1 MILLVE
7 LVRYTTLGTAQLILF
22 LMLPPLADICA
33 TIVGTFWMVFALNV
47 WARWFVLFL
56 ATSLWNTGIGFFV
69 TIGSTPVK
77 FLSVFAVLVEYGI
90 VVGLK
95 ISLCILSNI
104 LIAHFGDEN
113 VPIDWENIGT
123 FEDVDVNWVRQTTDE
138 PRAARAGPGDPAD
151 PLLPLYISGEDRD
164 WPTPSRVASHEPV
177 DADPD

>member
-33 TIVGTFWMVFALNV
+33 TIVGIFWMVFALNV
-47 WARWFVLFL
+47 FARWFVLFL
-56 ATSLWNTGIGFFV
+56 ATSLWNTGIGLFV
-69 TIGSTPVK
+69 TLGSTPVK

-113 VPIDWENIGT
+113 VPVDWESIGT
-123 FEDVDVNWVRQTTDE
+123 FEDVDVNWVRLTTDA
-138 PRAARAGPGDPAD
+138 PRT
-151 PLLPLYISGEDRD
+151 LSVQ
-164 WPTPSRVASHEPV
+164 SRLEQ
-177 DADPD
+177 